1 MAIAPLSTSN
11 YQTIK
16 DLNTTYATNSGTSK
30 TSSSDEVGNTSN
42 ASNNNSELNAAVR
55 QVLSQINSAKDI
67 SAFFSSES
75 GQQAGSDFTS
85 SLLSTLPGLDSANG
99 NGSKVA
105 GIELDQTS
113 GSYKLQNSIQKLIT
127 QLDSNKSED
136 SGLGNLQE
144 TFNALVSK
152 RGGDPSAENLQ
163 SFLKLVAVNIQ
174 GSTSIGSLFS
184 TSA

>member
-1 MAIAPLSTSN
+1 MAITPLSSGN

-16 DLNTTYATNSGTSK
+16 DLNPTYASNSSVAK
-30 TSSSDEVGNTSN
+30 TSSGDEIGG
-42 ASNNNSELNAAVR
+42 ASSTTNNNSELNAAVR
-55 QVLSQINSAKDI
+55 QVLSQINSSKDI
-67 SAFFSSES
+67 SAFFSSEK

-85 SLLSTLPGLDSANG
+85 NLLSNLPGLDSANG

-105 GIELDQTS
+105 GIELDQSS

-127 QLDSNKSED
+127 QLDSNKTED

-152 RGGDPSAENLQ
+152 SGGDPSAENLQ